1 MILGLYMLLWGKD
14 RDQQQRKDTKEQD
27 SSELDCEKQ
36 ATVLSEV
43 SAARDDKAPK
53 TKK

>member
-1 MILGLYMLLWGKD
+1 VILGLYMLLWGKD

-27 SSELDCEKQ
+27 SELDCERQ
-36 ATVLSEV
+36 ATAVLSEV